1 MTTKR
6 IVLHFPDHLADQP
19 IVSRLVRDYALEFN
33 ILKAYIDP
41 EQGGLLALELSGE
54 AENYRKGIRYL
65 KNEGVKVQPLSK
77 DITRNDD
84 RCSSC
89 SVCIPLCPSGA
100 FEMDHANRHV
110 LFHGDRCVACGL
122 CIKICPLGA
131 MEMSL

>member
-6 IVLHFPDHLADQP
+6 IVLHFPEQLAGQP

-54 AENYRKGIRYL
+54 DENYEKGIRYL
-65 KNEGVKVQPLSK
+65 KDVGVRVQPLSK

-84 RCSSC
+84 SCTSC
-89 SVCIPLCPSGA
+89 SVCVPLCPSGS
-100 FEMDHANRHV
+100 FEMDHATKEV
-110 LFHGDRCVACGL
+110 YFHDDKCVACGL
-122 CIKICPLGA
+122 CIKICPVGA